1 VPDRWATFDCYGT
14 LIDWD
19 GGVSAALAGVF
30 GPDVAPELVAGYHAA
45 EPEVEAGP
53 YRTYAEVMAE
63 SMAIAAAGAGLAVP
77 PGEEEALARALPGW
91 EPFPEAPAALGEL
104 RRRGWRLGLLSNCD
118 RDLIAAS
125 ARRLD
130 VPFDAVVVAEDVRS
144 YKPAHG
150 HWERFLAQTG
160 AAPDRHV
167 HVAGSLFH
175 DIAPARALG
184 ITCVWINRA
193 GGDGEPVPDRELTD
207 LRRLPDLLDALVP
220 G

>member
-1 VPDRWATFDCYGT
+1 
-14 LIDWD
+14 
-19 GGVSAALAGVF
+19 
-30 GPDVAPELVAGYHAA
+30 
-45 EPEVEAGP
+45 
-53 YRTYAEVMAE
+53 
-63 SMAIAAAGAGLAVP
+63 MAIAAAGAGLAVP